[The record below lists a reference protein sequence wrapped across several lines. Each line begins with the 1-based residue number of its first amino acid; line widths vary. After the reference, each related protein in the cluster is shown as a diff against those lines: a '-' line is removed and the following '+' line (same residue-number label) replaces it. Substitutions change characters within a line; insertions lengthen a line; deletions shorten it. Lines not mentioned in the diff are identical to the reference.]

1 MSSEPDP
8 GPTADAE
15 VDRPEP
21 GEQVAPTPG
30 EEPTS
35 TGEQPVVSPP
45 ARPQIGA
52 VLPAPS
58 PVPGATPGPGGRP
71 LRSLPG
77 PPPERP
83 AGTAWPKPGVAV
95 GRIVEATV
103 SAVHAKEVE
112 VRLLDGRTGVIP
124 RSEFGERVEVGE
136 AVEGALLA
144 RDDPKQRTVLSRAWA
159 LRQRAWEQV
168 DAARAEHTPL
178 RGRVTKAVKGGLVV
192 DIGLRGFL
200 PASLFPEGVGPE
212 GAKSLVGQEVE
223 VLVVEADRNSDRL
236 VVSIRDL
243 ERRRRRSA
251 ERDRLRSL
259 EPGGRVT
266 GTVASLADHGAVVD
280 LGGVRGLV
288 HRSELTWGR
297 LGRVE
302 DVVSVGDE
310 VEVVVLDVQRTKRRV
325 SLSLRAAQPDPYEG
339 LAVGAVLPGTI
350 SRVVD
355 YGAFV
360 RLEGGAEGLVH
371 ISELSDVPG
380 YRPDQLVVPGEEVA
394 VKVLDVDRDRH
405 RLSLSV
411 RQVLLG
417 D

>member
-1 MSSEPDP
+1 MSTEPDP
-8 GPTADAE
+8 GHLPAAE
-15 VDRPEP
+15 VDQPGSHQADVPAQGEADATQRDEPALPEHD
-21 GEQVAPTPG
+21 V
-30 EEPTS
+30 EPA
-35 TGEQPVVSPP
+35 PP
-45 ARPQIGA
+45 ARPRIGESM
-52 VLPAPS
+52 PAP
-58 PVPGATPGPGGRP
+58 GARP
-71 LRSLPG
+71 LRSLPA

-83 AGTAWPKPGVAV
+83 GGASTGTKPGVAV

-112 VRLLDGRTGVIP
+112 VRLVDGRTGVIP
-124 RSEFGERVEVGE
+124 RSEFGDRVAVGE
-136 AVEGALLA
+136 VVEAALLA
-144 RDDPKQRTVLSRAWA
+144 RDDPKQRTVLSRSWA
-159 LRQRAWEQV
+159 QRQRAWEQV

-178 RGRVTKAVKGGLVV
+178 PGKVVKPVKGGLVV
-192 DIGLRGFL
+192 DVGLRAFL
-200 PASLFPEGVGPE
+200 PASLFPEGMAPE
-212 GAKSLVGQEVE
+212 SAKSLVGQDVE
-223 VLVVEADRNSDRL
+223 VLVVESDRQSDRL

-243 ERRRRRSA
+243 ERRRRRTA

-259 EPGGRVT
+259 EPGRRVT
-266 GTVASLADHGAVVD
+266 GTVASVADHGAVVD

-325 SLSLRAAQPDPYEG
+325 SLSLRAAQPDPYAG
-339 LAVGAVLPGTI
+339 LEVGAVLTGTVT
-350 SRVVD
+350 RVVD

-360 RLEGGAEGLVH
+360 RVEGDAEGLVH

-380 YRPDQLVVPGEEVA
+380 YRPDQLVVPGEEVT

>member
-1 MSSEPDP
+1 MAAQGEPEATERD
-8 GPTADAE
+8 E
-15 VDRPEP
+15 
-21 GEQVAPTPG
+21 
-30 EEPTS
+30 
-35 TGEQPVVSPP
+35 
-45 ARPQIGA
+45 
-52 VLPAPS
+52 PAPS
-58 PVPGATPGPGGRP
+58 QQDVEPAPPAQPRIGASMPALGGRP
-71 LRSLPG
+71 LRSVPA
-77 PPPERP
+77 PPPDRP
-83 AGTAWPKPGVAV
+83 GGSSAAPKPGVAV

-112 VRLLDGRTGVIP
+112 VRLVDGRTGVIP
-124 RSEFGERVEVGE
+124 RSEFDERVVVGE
-136 AVEGALLA
+136 VVEAALLA
-144 RDDPKQRTVLSRAWA
+144 RDDPKQRTVLSRSWA
-159 LRQRAWEQV
+159 QRQRAWERV

-178 RGRVTKAVKGGLVV
+178 PGQVVKPVKGGLVV
-192 DIGLRGFL
+192 DVGLRAFL
-200 PASLFPEGVGPE
+200 PASLFPEGMAPE
-212 GAKSLVGQEVE
+212 SAKSLVGQEVE
-223 VLVVEADRNSDRL
+223 VLVVEADRQSDRL

-243 ERRRRRSA
+243 ERRRRRTA

-259 EPGGRVT
+259 EPGSRVT
-266 GTVASLADHGAVVD
+266 GTVASVADHGAVVD

-325 SLSLRAAQPDPYEG
+325 SLSLRAAQPDPYAG
-339 LAVGAVLPGTI
+339 LEVGAVLTGTVT
-350 SRVVD
+350 RVVD

-360 RLEGGAEGLVH
+360 RVEGDAEGLVH

-380 YRPDQLVVPGEEVA
+380 YRPDQLVVPGEEVS

-411 RQVLLG
+411 RRVVLG